1 MCSFGNKST
10 PARSNEYRKIIT
22 QKEKSV
28 RILTKSVATMII
40 LGGIALPCFLE
51 AEKTVFLSSM
61 RYLVDVSLD
70 VTGKCDPYEGA
81 TFSAL
86 SFVTKFD
93 DVRFGAPQSESH
105 AVWFYLPVEGS
116 AGTRVPGIQISG
128 EGAFLDY
135 KICPA
140 WDDDKP
146 TEAKVVKGPSK
157 FEPTLEVISEGEI
170 RDTASSETILPL
182 VITAWFKFF
191 TSFSVLGDELAWQHG
206 NIGGAGIENYAFVFG
221 VPVDVLAQGKQFSHK
236 ETIKN
241 GAETQNWSVMFIPLD
256 EE

>member
-1 MCSFGNKST
+1 MKNYPKSL
-10 PARSNEYRKIIT
+10 IIG
-22 QKEKSV
+22 V
-28 RILTKSVATMII
+28 MLA
-40 LGGIALPCFLE
+40 GAFLPNPVN
-51 AEKTVFLSSM
+51 AEKTVFLSSV

-70 VTGKCDPYEGA
+70 ETGKCDPYEGA
-81 TFSAL
+81 TFSKL
-86 SFVTKFD
+86 SFATKFE
-93 DVRFGAPQSESH
+93 DVKFGAPQAESY

-157 FEPTLEVISEGEI
+157 FEPTLEVVSEGEI
-170 RDTASSETILPL
+170 RDTSSIDNELPM
-182 VITAWFKFF
+182 VPTAWFKFF
-191 TSFSVLGDELAWQHG
+191 TSFSVHGDELAWQHG

-221 VPVDVLAQGKQFSHK
+221 VPVDVLAQGKQFTHK

-241 GAETQNWSVMFIPLD
+241 GAETENWSVMFIPLD

>member
-1 MCSFGNKST
+1 MKTF
-10 PARSNEYRKIIT
+10 
-22 QKEKSV
+22 QKTLV
-28 RILTKSVATMII
+28 LVVI
-40 LGGIALPCFLE
+40 LGSILLPGLLE

-70 VTGKCDPYEGA
+70 VMGKCDPYDGA

-86 SFVTKFD
+86 SFATKFD
-93 DVRFGAPQSESH
+93 DVKFGAPQAESY

-157 FEPTLEVISEGEI
+157 FEPTLEVLSESEI
-170 RDTASSETILPL
+170 KDTASSETVLPI
-182 VITAWFKFF
+182 VPTVWFKFF
-191 TSFSVLGDELAWQHG
+191 TSFSVLGDELAWEHEG
-206 NIGGAGIENYAFVFG
+206 IGGAGIENYGFVFG
-221 VPVDVLAQGKQFSHK
+221 VPVDDLAQGKLFSHK
-236 ETIKN
+236 ETVKN
-241 GAETQNWSVMFIPLD
+241 GAETENWSVMFIPLD